1 MGEENIIAHATEYYK
16 NLFGPAPGNIFSTK
30 QSLWETNE
38 VVNSQDNEDLC
49 KPFTEVEINDA
60 LLEMETNKAAGP
72 DAIPIEF
79 YQSCWNIVKAKWQ

>member
-1 MGEENIIAHATEYYK
+1 
-16 NLFGPAPGNIFSTK
+16 
-30 QSLWETNE
+30 